1 MPNILYLKIQN
12 TCNFAVMKNTIL
24 LFSLCV
30 LILSACRK
38 YEDGPAFTVLSK
50 TERIT
55 KDWIL
60 NAVALETP
68 GSTTNIIVQYP
79 TMRLRVRK
87 DSLIVLFSPITEKLY
102 GTWEFAESKETFN
115 WIVDHNPATVIEA
128 ATGSDM
134 TYDSLERF
142 DIRRLTQKDLWLADK
157 FNHVLRF
164 VPE

>member
-1 MPNILYLKIQN
+1 VKNNLPIRQN
-12 TCNFAVMKNTIL
+12 TCNFAIMKNTIL
-24 LFSLCV
+24 LILLCLLTFV
-30 LILSACRK
+30 ACRK

-50 TERIT
+50 TERVT
-55 KDWIL
+55 NDWIL
-60 NAVALETP
+60 DAVALQTP
-68 GSTTNIIVQYP
+68 GSNIDIVSQYP

-115 WIVDHNPATVIEA
+115 WTVDHNPATIIEA
-128 ATGSDM
+128 ATGNDM

-142 DIRRLTQKDLWLADK
+142 DIRRLTKKDLWLADK
-157 FNHVLRF
+157 YNHVLRF